1 MSAKLHF
8 ILSEIVLLILKRV
21 RADSDN
27 DHNLVV
33 ADVKIKL
40 TANHCYVIRGR
51 NWFFMAGVQI

>member
-33 ADVKIKL
+33 ADVKIL
-40 TANHCYVIRGR
+40 IDSQSLLCDSGA
-51 NWFFMAGVQI
+51 